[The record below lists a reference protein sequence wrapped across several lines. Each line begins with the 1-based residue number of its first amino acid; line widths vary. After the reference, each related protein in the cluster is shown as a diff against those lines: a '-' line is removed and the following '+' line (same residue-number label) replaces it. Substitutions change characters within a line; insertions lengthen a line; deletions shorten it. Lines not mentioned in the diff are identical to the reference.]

1 MMRSSARA
9 GLTAGLW
16 IAIAIASHAGAAHA
30 ELFRCTG
37 PDGKAI
43 FTDQKS
49 RCPGADASE
58 PAGVVHRAP
67 TPDVAPRDVDAPPSS
82 IAAPG
87 ASVSDEAADAAG
99 VWKRKKLEAEQRL
112 AQLQARR
119 DRMEPIVSHCN
130 RPGRYVTSR
139 DDAGIQQVANCS
151 ELKRQFDMLENQE
164 AAARDYLTTGLPDE
178 CRRAGCLPG
187 WVR

>member
-1 MMRSSARA
+1 MKWSSARA
-9 GLTAGLW
+9 GLTAGLV
-16 IAIAIASHAGAAHA
+16 IAIVSFAGAAHA

-49 RCPGADASE
+49 LCPGTDASE
-58 PAGVVHRAP
+58 PTGVVHRAP
-67 TPDVAPRDVDAPPSS
+67 TPDAAPRNADAPPSS

-87 ASVSDEAADAAG
+87 ASVSDESEDAAG
-99 VWKRKKLEAEQRL
+99 AWKQKKLDAQQRL

-119 DRMEPIVSHCN
+119 DALERVVGHCN
-130 RPGRYVTSR
+130 RPGRYVKTR

-151 ELKRQFDMLENQE
+151 ELKDQFDALETQE
-164 AAARDYLTTGLPDE
+164 AAARDYLATGLPDE